1 VNAAVVG
8 LAFACLIA
16 VSQAPASQ
24 AAGPSVGLVAF
35 DSGTRVVREVAEAL
49 SGTGRS
55 ILECYPRGSEIFLGL
70 ISLFPERMRI
80 GAVEWGMRLSLGYD
94 ADRATDVSVD
104 ALAEWCIDQ
113 YPDDGSRY
121 PAIVIGS
128 PNGAVAHLAALL
140 GAPFLTTS
148 FGLAFRHDTVD
159 PDDLAAYRRTSLG
172 TARRILAANA
182 EHEVEIVCHYDPI
195 HDRSIVQVAD
205 FLRIK
210 LHDLPVCYRTFVS
223 DRLAP
228 DGSLIL
234 VECAYLWPQ
243 IALDER
249 IFLQIGGLGAIEP
262 EAYLERWAVDGR
274 TSARRESEWGCPEPF
289 ADAVDTYAEAHGVD
303 VLEIR
308 FDHPA
313 EYSLLAYDAYLA
325 CDGVRRQRLLIDTFN
340 HQNPRTN
347 IQTGIPG
354 LWLPFNTE
362 DGLALAERALW
373 DTALDTVYLAPLPSF
388 SRSPDTAALD
398 AWMKLLAAHGTVAFV
413 GVRSDKYP
421 ADPLAPYRFSRDLR
435 SLRTA
440 LTLDEPLHLHAQA
453 LERLV
458 AAWTLEKP

>member
-1 VNAAVVG
+1 VKTALVG
-8 LAFACLIA
+8 LAFVCLIG
-16 VSQAPASQ
+16 VSQAPAGR
-24 AAGPSVGLVAF
+24 AASSSVDVVAF

-55 ILECYPRGSEIFLGL
+55 ILECYPRGSEIFLGF
-70 ISLFPERMRI
+70 ISLFPETARI
-80 GAVEWGMRLSLGYD
+80 SAVEWGMRLSLGHD
-94 ADRATDVSVD
+94 ANRAANVSVD

-113 YPDDGSRY
+113 YPDDGSRF

-148 FGLAFRHDTVD
+148 FGLTFRHETIG
-159 PDDLAAYRRTSLG
+159 PDDLDAYRRTSLE

-182 EHEVEIVCHYDPI
+182 ASSFEVVCHYDPI

-205 FLRIK
+205 FVRIK
-210 LHDLPVCYRTFVS
+210 LHDLPACYRAFIS

-228 DGSLIL
+228 DGSLVL
-234 VECAYLWPQ
+234 VECAYPWPQ

-274 TSARRESEWGCPEPF
+274 TIVRRESEWGCPEPF
-289 ADAVDTYAEAHGVD
+289 ADAVNTYAEAHGID
-303 VLEIR
+303 VLEVR
-308 FDHPA
+308 FNHPA

-325 CDGVRRQRLLIDTFN
+325 CEGVRPQRLLIDTFN

-362 DGLALAERALW
+362 DGLALAERALCGKV
-373 DTALDTVYLAPLPSF
+373 LDTVYLAPLPSF

-398 AWMKLLAAHGTVAFV
+398 AWTDLLAPHGTLEFV
-413 GVRSDKYP
+413 GVRPDKYP
-421 ADPLAPYRFSRDLR
+421 ADPLAPYRFARDLR

-440 LTLDEPLHLHAQA
+440 LTLDEPLHLNAQT

-458 AAWTLEKP
+458 SAWTLDKP